1 MITLERTTFTL
12 PAGTFHALV
21 GGEGPPLLYLHGFPD
36 HPPTARAFLER
47 VARTRRVVAPWLR
60 GYHPSPRVGP
70 YDLETLAADVLA
82 FIDQLAPRRGS
93 IDLVG
98 HDWGAVITYA
108 VCQQA
113 PDRVRRAVTMS
124 VPHPLTFVR
133 QLRNPEQALRSAYM
147 ALFQLPG
154 AGAIVR
160 AANLVDRLWGV
171 WSPKLHLDEHTRA
184 DLHRT
189 LAASLPAP
197 LEYYRAAARPVGAAR
212 ARLRRARLPIEVPLL
227 QLHGADDACI
237 LQPTADDAHLF
248 TGPRELA
255 ILDGLGHFLHIEAPD
270 DIAARVDAWLAM

>member
-1 MITLERTTFTL
+1 MTTLERTTFTL

-36 HPPTARAFLER
+36 HPPTARAFLEHL
-47 VARTRRVVAPWLR
+47 ARTRRVVAPWLR
-60 GYHPSPRVGP
+60 GYHPSPRVAP
-70 YDLETLAADVLA
+70 YDLETLAGDVLA
-82 FIDQLAPRRGS
+82 LIDQLAPRRGS
-93 IDLVG
+93 VDLVG

-113 PDRVRRAVTMS
+113 PDRVRRSVTMS
-124 VPHPLTFVR
+124 VPHALTFVK

-171 WSPKLHLDEHTRA
+171 WSPNLHLDEGTRA

-197 LEYYRAAARPVGAAR
+197 LEYYRAAVRPVGAAR

-227 QLHGADDACI
+227 QLHGADDGCI
-237 LQPTADDAHLF
+237 LPPTADDAHLF
-248 TGPRELA
+248 TGPHELA
-255 ILDGLGHFLHIEAPD
+255 VLDGLGHFLHIEAPD
-270 DIAARVDAWLAM
+270 DISARVDAWLAM